1 MKHRCTV
8 NCIIPPHMLRKL
20 LESADPEVRRI
31 ALETLLATTELRTER
46 RFAQFALAGRV
57 GTAGKDRVIFNCRH
71 GQDPRT
77 ALKARDE
84 KGAAAGDR
92 SVDGAFDRFGST
104 YDFFFNVFRRSSVD
118 GQGMQLKG
126 FVHYG
131 TSYNNAFWNGSE
143 MIFGDG
149 DGRFFTDLTG
159 SLDVIAHEL
168 THGVTQFT
176 AALEYRNQSGAL
188 NESISDVFGSLV
200 KQWAL
205 KQKAQDADWLIGADI
220 FTPAYK
226 GDALRSMKAP
236 GNAYHNREFGDD
248 PQPAHMSKYVMMP
261 ETREGDWGGVH
272 INSGIPNHAFYLAA
286 TAIGG
291 YAWETAGAIW
301 FDALIQSAPTTNF
314 AAFADK
320 TILLASSKFHARKE
334 VEDAVRAAWQQV
346 GVKVTAPAAKKQR
359 QPH

>member
-1 MKHRCTV
+1 MKHLCTI
-8 NCIIPPHMLRKL
+8 NCIIPPHMLKKL
-20 LESADPEVRRI
+20 MESADPEVRRI
-31 ALETLLATTELRTER
+31 ALETLLATTQLRTER
-46 RFAQFALAGRV
+46 RFAGFALAGRV
-57 GTAGKDRVIFNCRH
+57 GTNKDRVIFDCRNAENP
-71 GQDPRT
+71 QS

-84 KGAAAGDR
+84 KASAAGDR
-92 SVDGAFDRFGST
+92 SVDGAFDRFGAT
-104 YDFFFNVFRRSSVD
+104 YDFFFNVFRRNSID
-118 GQGMQLKG
+118 AQGMQLKG

-131 TSYNNAFWNGSE
+131 KHYNNAFWNGSE

-176 AALEYRNQSGAL
+176 AGLEYRNQSGAL

-200 KQWAL
+200 KQWSL

-226 GDALRSMKAP
+226 GDALRSMKDP
-236 GNAYHNREFGDD
+236 GNAYHSRDFGDD
-248 PQPAHMSKYVMMP
+248 PQPRHMSKYVTLP
-261 ETREGDWGGVH
+261 ETRDGDWGGVH

-291 YAWETAGAIW
+291 YAWEVAGAIW
-301 FDALIQSAPTTNF
+301 FDALTQSAPATNF
-314 AAFADK
+314 TAFADK
-320 TILLASSKFHARKE
+320 TILLAASKYQGRKE
-334 VEDAVRAAWQQV
+334 VEAAVRDAWHRV
-346 GVKVTAPAAKKQR
+346 GVGVTVPAMKKR
-359 QPH
+359 VHH